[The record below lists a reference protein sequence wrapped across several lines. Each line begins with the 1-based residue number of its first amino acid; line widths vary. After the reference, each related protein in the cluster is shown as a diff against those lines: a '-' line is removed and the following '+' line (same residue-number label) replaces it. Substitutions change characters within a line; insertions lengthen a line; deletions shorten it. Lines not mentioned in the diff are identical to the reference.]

1 MPDFSHEKRLGRRVA
16 GVDEAGR
23 GPLAG
28 PVTAA
33 AAILDI
39 QRLPRKLRRAI
50 DDSKALKAATREEIS
65 ARLFALKREGIV
77 DFAIACASTSEIH
90 RLNILHA
97 SLLAMRR
104 AVSRLA
110 APPEHILVDGNKL
123 PTNLPCPA
131 TALVDGDALSL
142 SIAAASILA
151 KVMRDRLM
159 ARLALRYPLYGWQT
173 NVGYST
179 AEHLAAIQDF
189 GPCRHHRMAFAPVRA
204 ALGEELAA
212 KSEQAELNL

>member
-50 DDSKALKAATREEIS
+50 DDSKALKATVREEIV
-65 ARLFALKREGIV
+65 AALFDLRRSGIV
-77 DFAIACASTSEIH
+77 DFAIACASTNEIH

-97 SLLAMRR
+97 SLLAMHR
-104 AVSRLA
+104 AVARLA

-123 PTNLPCPA
+123 PKDLPCPA

-151 KVMRDRLM
+151 KVTRDRLM
-159 ARLALRYPLYGWQT
+159 ARLALRYPLYGWGH
-173 NVGYST
+173 NVGYGT
-179 AEHLAAIQDF
+179 PEHLAAIQDF
-189 GPCRHHRMAFAPVRA
+189 GPCIHHRMGFAPVRA
-204 ALGEELAA
+204 ALGEEVAIE
-212 KSEQAELNL
+212 SEQAELNL

>member
-1 MPDFSHEKRLGRRVA
+1 MPDFSHEKQLGKRVA

-33 AAILDI
+33 AAFLDP

-50 DDSKALKAATREEIS
+50 DDSKALKASVREEI
-65 ARLFALKREGIV
+65 AQRLFDLRRQGIV
-77 DFAIACASTSEIH
+77 DFAIACASTAEIY

-104 AVSRLA
+104 AVTRLA
-110 APPEHILVDGNKL
+110 VLPEHVLVDGNKL
-123 PTNLPCPA
+123 PKDLPCPA

-142 SIAAASILA
+142 SVAAASILA
-151 KVMRDRLM
+151 KVTRDRLM
-159 ARLALRYPLYGWQT
+159 TRLALRYPLYGWET

-179 AEHLAAIQDF
+179 PEHLAAISDF

-204 ALGEELAA
+204 ALGAEAAEEPQ
-212 KSEQAELNL
+212 QAELNL

>member
-1 MPDFSHEKRLGRRVA
+1 MPDFSHEKRLGKRVA

-33 AAILDI
+33 AAVLDV

-50 DDSKALKAATREEIS
+50 DDSKALKAAVREEIC
-65 ARLFALKREGIV
+65 AGLFDLRRQGIV
-77 DFAIACASTSEIH
+77 DFAIACASTQEIH

-110 APPEHILVDGNKL
+110 SPPDHILVDGNKL
-123 PTNLPCPA
+123 PKELPCPA

-151 KVMRDRLM
+151 KVTRDRLM
-159 ARLALRYPLYGWQT
+159 GRLALRYPLYGWET
-173 NVGYST
+173 NVGYGTS
-179 AEHLAAIQDF
+179 EHLAAIQDF
-189 GPCRHHRMAFAPVRA
+189 GPCRHHRMGFAPVRA
-204 ALGEELAA
+204 ALGEELATEP
-212 KSEQAELNL
+212 EQAELNL